1 LISTCAVIV
10 ATVADN
16 AQTIEAGLIKEDAP
30 QSFPEML
37 RDTRFDPQY
46 YRYSRI
52 RRFRRLVGQDQI
64 PSSAHAP
71 LLSRKIC
78 DNVPQVRHSRP
89 VHFGGINPKGTIGFD
104 ILACGAGRSI
114 YGRAEMPRDEAVQAA
129 IYIIAWA
136 ELFLDG
142 LTDTERLELLN
153 LLNRVVNRCP
163 PP

>member
-1 LISTCAVIV
+1 MSHKYGTP
-10 ATVADN
+10 ATY
-16 AQTIEAGLIKEDAP
+16 T
-30 QSFPEML
+30 S
-37 RDTRFDPQY
+37 
-46 YRYSRI
+46 
-52 RRFRRLVGQDQI
+52 
-64 PSSAHAP
+64 
-71 LLSRKIC
+71 
-78 DNVPQVRHSRP
+78 

-104 ILACGAGRSI
+104 ILVCGAGRSI